1 MRPNPNATTLFS
13 FPTARL
19 AGLPAALCLA
29 LPFAFAAPASAQ
41 AVDSS
46 LSFFITGRAIGQGG
60 NLGGLSGADAH
71 CQLLADS
78 VGAGMKVWRAY
89 LSTQAVGGSPAV
101 NARDRIGTGPWFN
114 ANKVMV
120 AANLTELHDTAN
132 VTTVTAAKGL
142 THRGTTVASNRHD
155 VMTGTRYTGLAPA
168 AGADSTCAN
177 WTSNASGLPART
189 IVGHH
194 NRSGISSN
202 MIPNSWNQAHV
213 TSGCSQTNVE
223 AGGGSGFFYCFALS
237 TPTGLRSGAE
247 QRIGESSGRAPYML
261 GDGPRRDEVVYR
273 FELRSPARVEV
284 TVHDLDGSRRAVLA
298 KGLHRAGKHAV
309 RWDGTSSS
317 GLPMPAGLY
326 VIVLKREAETGN

>member
-1 MRPNPNATTLFS
+1 MRSSP
-13 FPTARL
+13 L
-19 AGLPAALCLA
+19 APRRVAPSSALLA
-29 LPFAFAAPASAQ
+29 SFAFATLAALPQTASAQ

-89 LSTQAVGGSPAV
+89 LSAQAVGGAPAV

-114 ANKVMV
+114 ANRVLV
-120 AANLTELHDTAN
+120 AADLNALHDTTN
-132 VTTVTAAKGL
+132 VTTVTGAKGL
-142 THRGTTVASNRHD
+142 THRGATVASNRHD
-155 VMTGTRYTGLAPA
+155 IMTGTRYTGLAPA
-168 AGADSTCAN
+168 AGADSTCSN
-177 WTSNASGLPART
+177 WTSNATGLPART

-223 AGGGSGFFYCFALS
+223 AGGGSGFFYCFALKA
-237 TPTGLRSGAE
+237 PAGLRSAAE
-247 QRIGESSGRAPYML
+247 ERLGMNSGRAPYIL
-261 GDGPRRDEVVYR
+261 GGMPRGREVVYR
-273 FELRSPARVEV
+273 FALERRERVQIA
-284 TVHDLDGSRRAVLA
+284 VHDLEGRVRAVLVDA
-298 KGLHRAGKHAV
+298 TLNAGRHAAE
-309 RWDGTSSS
+309 WDGTSP
-317 GLPMPAGLY
+317 GGVPLPAGLY
-326 VIVLKREAETGN
+326 VIALKREAQIRN